1 MTHVFICGIAPLFAS
16 DKKECVNHS
25 FRDNMYNVPL
35 IMQPDGKRFVK
46 NDMRTYLQMKTR
58 RWRSMMAAWLGTES
72 TRSPTLALNVDH
84 AHDNRDNKAY
94 EESGKYSVLLSDPG
108 WKKSTKTMEYSHKN
122 RNINFCKEIPFC
134 SSNIW
139 EKHQKKKIILCFMK
153 KNHPLSETRTE
164 RKRSLFILKHTSH
177 IYKICFS
184 IRPCNLVPKKYY
196 VPGNFQ

>member
-1 MTHVFICGIAPLFAS
+1 
-16 DKKECVNHS
+16 
-25 FRDNMYNVPL
+25 
-35 IMQPDGKRFVK
+35 MQPDGKRFVK

-122 RNINFCKEIPFC
+122 RNLNFCNEIPFC
-134 SSNIW
+134 
-139 EKHQKKKIILCFMK
+139 
-153 KNHPLSETRTE
+153 
-164 RKRSLFILKHTSH
+164 
-177 IYKICFS
+177 
-184 IRPCNLVPKKYY
+184 
-196 VPGNFQ
+196 